1 MINIGKPR
9 LQNKMELNLEDEY
22 GVYGYGICNN
32 TGNKFYF
39 DMDVYDIIKNY
50 CWIEHI
56 CKRSEYREL
65 RAYDRNTKKVVKMT
79 TLLGYQYYDHE
90 DHNTLNNRRYNLR
103 PATYTE
109 NNRNASKRKDNTSG
123 VIGVNWNKN
132 ESVWVARI
140 SINGNRK
147 VIGKFIK
154 KIDAIK
160 ARLKA
165 EKEFYKEFAPQKNLF
180 QQYDIE

>member
-1 MINIGKPR
+1 
-9 LQNKMELNLEDEY
+9 
-22 GVYGYGICNN
+22 
-32 TGNKFYF
+32 
-39 DMDVYDIIKNY
+39 
-50 CWIEHI
+50 
-56 CKRSEYREL
+56 
-65 RAYDRNTKKVVKMT
+65 MT